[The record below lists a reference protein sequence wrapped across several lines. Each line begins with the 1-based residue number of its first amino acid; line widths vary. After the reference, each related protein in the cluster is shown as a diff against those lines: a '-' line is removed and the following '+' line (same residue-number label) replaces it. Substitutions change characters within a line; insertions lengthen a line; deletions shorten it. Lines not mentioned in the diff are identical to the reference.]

1 MNIQGLKLAV
11 LFTGLLLLPAVKAES
26 AVTVTYQEPL
36 QQLTMQHASSPF
48 QQAIDESVLDRISFD
63 AHGRRFDISLEVNRT
78 LVDAAKRSSID
89 LDAGIYRGQING
101 MPGSWVRLLVA
112 GNVPQGVLWDGKEMW
127 AIEVD
132 EATGG
137 NSPFIFRLA
146 DLAIEPGSLSC
157 SQAAIASSGSELVKV
172 IQFEKAALAAQGPGA
187 SLQIDLAVIADFE
200 FTDTKGANVDTAVLS
215 RMNIVDGIF
224 SEQLGVQINIDR
236 IDSYASNNDP
246 FSDVTSSSE
255 LLVELANYREATP
268 SQNSNGLSHL
278 FTGRNLD
285 GSTVGIAY
293 GGALCSRRYGA
304 GLTQGTL
311 GLTTDALIV
320 AHELG
325 HNFGAPHDGDSEKA
339 CAAEPE
345 TFLMAPRI
353 NGSDT
358 FSACSIGQMQ
368 DDVSRASCISPLAIT
383 DAAVVSG
390 SQPAAV
396 LLGNSAT
403 LAFEVNSVGT
413 ENLTGVSVDIVIP
426 AGVTLDAVA
435 TTAGSCTTG
444 GGSASC
450 SVGSITAG
458 SGATISLEVTTAEVG
473 SANFVATVSADSDDV
488 NSNNQATLSLRVDPA
503 VDLVAAASAQAQV
516 QLDNNVTVRP
526 SVENRATIAAS
537 NVTVTVTVGEGISL
551 SSASWSAGSCSITN
565 NTATC
570 DAGSITARTT
580 QSLQLG
586 LTGLVTGDSS
596 YALAVSSD
604 EPDRDPDNNAA
615 SGSVKVI
622 EASSNTSGGGG
633 GSIGMI
639 ALLLLTLVI
648 AASARSR
655 RYPAHQ
661 RR

>member
-1 MNIQGLKLAV
+1 MNIQGLKFAL
-11 LFTGLLLLPAVKAES
+11 LLTGSLLLLAVKAES

-36 QQLTMQHASSPF
+36 QQLTMQHALSPF
-48 QQAIDESVLDRISFD
+48 QQASDERVLDRISFD

-78 LVDAAKRSSID
+78 LVDAAKRSSLD
-89 LDAGIYRGQING
+89 LDVGIYRGQIDG

-132 EATGG
+132 EAAGG
-137 NSPFIFRLA
+137 NSPVIFRLA

-157 SQAAIASSGSELVKV
+157 SEAAAASSGNDLVKV

-224 SEQLGVQINIDR
+224 SEQLGVQININR
-236 IDSYASNNDP
+236 IDTYAANNDP
-246 FSDVTSSSE
+246 FSDVTDSRDLLGE
-255 LLVELANYREATP
+255 LSDYRAATP

-293 GGALCSRRYGA
+293 GGALCSSRFGA

-345 TFLMAPRI
+345 DFLMAPRI

-358 FSACSIGQMQ
+358 FSACSITQMQ
-368 DDVSRASCISPLAIT
+368 DDVSRASCISPLAT
-383 DAAVVSG
+383 ADAAILSG
-390 SQPAAV
+390 GQPAAV
-396 LLGNSAT
+396 LLGNSTT
-403 LAFEVNSVGT
+403 LTFEVNSVGT
-413 ENLTGVSVDIVIP
+413 ENLTGVSVDIAIP

-450 SVGSITAG
+450 SVGSVAAG
-458 SGATISLEVTTAEVG
+458 SGATISVEVTTAAVG
-473 SANFVATVSADSDDV
+473 NADFVATVSADEDDV
-488 NSNNQATLSLRVDPA
+488 NSNNQTTLSLTVNPA
-503 VDLVAAASAQAQV
+503 VDLVAAAAAQTQV
-516 QLDNNVTVRP
+516 QLDKSVTVRP

-570 DAGSITARTT
+570 DAGSIAARTT
-580 QSLQLG
+580 QSLQIG
-586 LTGLVTGDSS
+586 LTGLVTGDTS
-596 YALAVSSD
+596 YALAASAD

-615 SGSVKVI
+615 TGPVSVI
-622 EASSNTSGGGG
+622 EASSSASGGGG
-633 GSIGMI
+633 GSVGVI